1 VEDFYNTRNP
11 HAGEYHFIGDYIVP
25 TNKRRIVIY
34 IAHGPIATAR
44 KISRIY
50 YKLPVNPIYANM
62 FDADAEP
69 GETLPAEGPLFKL
82 FDVPAEH
89 TASTLIDVIIEE
101 VGRGSEEGHLALW
114 TSEVT
119 RVDAIG
125 RAAGETFP
133 RRRAANKIVSYW
145 MPMRRNV
152 MEILTTAGIK
162 FPGAA
167 AAPAV
172 GAPAVAAV
180 NAPAVGA
187 PAVAAVGA
195 PVVDAPEVAAVDA
208 PAVGSRTSSFG
219 GTPGRSSSGT
229 RRRRLAERLRR
240 KTRTKSNSD
249 PSRLTEYYTDPA
261 TGKRM
266 RRRRPNS
273 DPRED

>member
-1 VEDFYNTRNP
+1 MGEFFKNFKLSVEDFYNTRDP
-11 HAGEYHFIGDYIVP
+11 HREEYHLLGDYIVP
-25 TNKRRIVIY
+25 TSKRRIVMY
-34 IAHGPIATAR
+34 VAHGPIATAR

-69 GETLPAEGPLFKL
+69 GETLPADGPLFKL

-89 TASTLIDVIIEE
+89 TASTLIDAIIAA
-101 VGRGSEEGHLALW
+101 VGAGPEEGHRALW
-114 TSEVT
+114 ASEVA

-152 MEILTTAGIK
+152 MEILGAAGITL
-162 FPGAA
+162 PGAA
-167 AAPAV
+167 AGAAAPAAA
-172 GAPAVAAV
+172 GAAGAA
-180 NAPAVGA
+180 GA
-187 PAVAAVGA
+187 GAA
-195 PVVDAPEVAAVDA
+195 
-208 PAVGSRTSSFG
+208 SRTSSFG

-273 DPRED
+273 DPRDE